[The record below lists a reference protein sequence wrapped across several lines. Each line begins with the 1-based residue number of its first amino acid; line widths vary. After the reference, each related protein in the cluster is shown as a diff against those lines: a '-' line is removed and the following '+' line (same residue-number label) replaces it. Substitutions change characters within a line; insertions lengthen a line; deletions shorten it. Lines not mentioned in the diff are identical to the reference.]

1 MTKSIDWNMKH
12 KKAKAK
18 KTGTISKYQGKRNTA
33 YKLTTKQPE
42 LDAKGRKRL
51 AEILAQYPMI
61 IE

>member
-1 MTKSIDWNMKH
+1 MPKNIDWDMQH

-18 KTGTISKYQGKRNTA
+18 KTGTTSKYQVRKNTA
-33 YKLTTKQPE
+33 YKLTTEQPE
-42 LDAKGRKRL
+42 LDAEGKKRL

>member
-1 MTKSIDWNMKH
+1 MTKNIDWNRQH

-18 KTGTISKYQGKRNTA
+18 KTGTINKYQAKRNTS
-33 YKLTTKQPE
+33 YKLTTEQPE

-51 AEILAQYPMI
+51 AEILAQYPMK